1 MTFDGIR
8 EFQTQNYVINDN
20 KIILGY
26 SQFINLEKVD
36 LDIIDYYI
44 NNNMQIQIFAEDIE
58 KIEKEGRLTPPDLK
72 LSLLMNSKK
81 DKGGKNDDLIE
92 MRSRA
97 KTDLNQAK

>member
-44 NNNMQIQIFAEDIE
+44 NNNM
-58 KIEKEGRLTPPDLK
+58 
-72 LSLLMNSKK
+72 
-81 DKGGKNDDLIE
+81 
-92 MRSRA
+92 
-97 KTDLNQAK
+97 